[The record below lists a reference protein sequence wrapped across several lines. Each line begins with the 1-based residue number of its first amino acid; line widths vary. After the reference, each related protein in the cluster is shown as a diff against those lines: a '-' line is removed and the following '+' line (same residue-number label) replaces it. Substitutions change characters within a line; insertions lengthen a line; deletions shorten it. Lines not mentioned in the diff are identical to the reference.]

1 MTKEKLAYLLNGREY
16 GNEISL
22 DEEKQAED
30 SGLIAIFGY
39 SDDGVIFAGKVSDQ
53 FGGWDGRSFSLNKQ
67 ADDIE
72 VVEMAIRNVGS
83 VNSLVGEKRNMVHAI
98 WGPKELKASW
108 LITSDIPHVTFDIV
122 EDGELF
128 CRGIVIETKDLK
140 PPFGHGYTKEQ
151 QDQVCNIVHKWM
163 VKHDCHSAEHAG
175 QNDECNIE
183 AIDLVCEL
191 AEIVG
196 IPYEHEKRSS

>member
-39 SDDGVIFAGKVSDQ
+39 SDDGVIFAGKARDQ
-53 FGGWDGRSFSLNKQ
+53 FGGWDGKSFKLNIQ
-67 ADDIE
+67 GSDIE
-72 VVEMAIRNVGS
+72 VTEIDVRNVNV
-83 VNSLVGEKRNMVHAI
+83 VNSLVGKDSDMVHAI
-98 WGPKELKASW
+98 WSPKEIKSSW
-108 LITSDIPHVTFDIV
+108 LITSDIPHATFDIV

-128 CRGIVIETKDLK
+128 CRGIVIDTKDLN
-140 PPFGHGYTKEQ
+140 PLPGHGYTKEQ
-151 QDQVCNIVHKWM
+151 QDKVCNIVHKWM
-163 VKHDCHSAEHAG
+163 VEHKCHSAEHAA
-175 QNDECNIE
+175 QNDECNID
-183 AIDLVCEL
+183 AIDLVCDL

-196 IPYEHEKRSS
+196 IPYEYEK